1 MSPSWPPVGAV
12 APLKMRAPLIEVI
25 VAGARSLVRIDP
37 SLIWTDPTLSEG
49 SDVAAQLTPPS
60 VTKRQTV
67 ETTFA

>member
-1 MSPSWPPVGAV
+1 M
-12 APLKMRAPLIEVI
+12 LAPLIEVI
-25 VAGARSLVRIDP
+25 VAGARSLARIDP
-37 SLIWTDPTLSEG
+37 SLIWTDPTLSVG